1 LQFLELQ
8 LSKMPFDK
16 YQSLYLN
23 NVCLGFCSITFL
35 NMHLLNN
42 SIYAGEMVQY
52 YECISALEACMK
64 SVYPIET
71 PVGRMHAVEED
82 GKVVRLLLPGF
93 APPALVGSP
102 QTNLARELEEYFEGK
117 RKAFSVAYV
126 VEGSAFF
133 ERLWKAALA
142 VPYGKTATYAELA
155 SAAGNPKA
163 ARAAGGA
170 MAANPLPIL
179 IPCHRI
185 VYSHGKR
192 QQYQGGE
199 AMKEYL
205 LEIERRSE

>member
-1 LQFLELQ
+1 
-8 LSKMPFDK
+8 
-16 YQSLYLN
+16 
-23 NVCLGFCSITFL
+23 
-35 NMHLLNN
+35 MHLLNN
-42 SIYAGEMVQY
+42 SIYAGEMQRKFRFSFSGFIGEMVQY